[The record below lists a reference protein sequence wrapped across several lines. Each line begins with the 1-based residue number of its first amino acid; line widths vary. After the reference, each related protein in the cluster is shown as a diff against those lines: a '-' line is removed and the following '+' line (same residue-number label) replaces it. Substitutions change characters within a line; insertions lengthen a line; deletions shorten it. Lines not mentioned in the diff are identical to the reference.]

1 MELCELLQH
10 TGRGMGI
17 TVSKSHRRGS
27 SDANFFGAAGVPTLD
42 GFGPICGDD
51 HTENEWIRVS
61 SIIPRTALLAYF
73 LISAGIYY
81 LMAES
86 PSVFLRGALAA
97 LLIGFLEGYRSY
109 RHHD

>member
-42 GFGPICGDD
+42 GFGPICEDD

-61 SIIPRTALLAYF
+61 SILPRTVLLALF
-73 LISAGIYY
+73 LIDLGRKFGMI
-81 LMAES
+81 
-86 PSVFLRGALAA
+86 R
-97 LLIGFLEGYRSY
+97 R
-109 RHHD
+109 